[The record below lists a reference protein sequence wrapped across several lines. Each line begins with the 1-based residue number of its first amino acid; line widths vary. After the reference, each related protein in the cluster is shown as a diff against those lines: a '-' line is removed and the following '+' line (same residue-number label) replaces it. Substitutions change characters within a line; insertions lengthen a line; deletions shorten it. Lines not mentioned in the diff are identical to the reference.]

1 MTETQWTHLL
11 LVGIPVLSLI
21 GAWLALRTWTRLTGR
36 HHDGN
41 DHE

>member
-1 MTETQWTHLL
+1 MTETQWTQLL

-36 HHDGN
+36 RRDGDEN
-41 DHE
+41 A